1 MDYPTCSLDEI
12 ESHLKAVSDN
22 SGGNSILFLW
32 TIDKYLFEAQ
42 RIAENLG
49 YKLHARMFNYQI
61 AFNSKGEYNMP
72 SGAGRS
78 YFSPQL
84 KNKLIDYIARKNEIN
99 IVFQNNDFC
108 DMDINNL
115 PTAKNTFIYADPP
128 YLITTGA
135 YERDYFCKW
144 SEEYEIKLLGFL
156 DKLNDKGYRF
166 ALSNVLEHK
175 GKSNNLLKDWSK
187 KYITHFLN
195 KDYKNCNYQTKDKS
209 ANSSVEVLI
218 TNY

>member
-1 MDYPTCSLDEI
+1 MFGGSGEVAFNVNAQKVIYNEKSVAMVNMFECFDDNFIKEVEEVISKWNLSKNNKVEFLKLREYYNDNLDTLPNRE
-12 ESHLKAVSDN
+12 KAI
-22 SGGNSILFLW
+22 ILYCLL
-32 TIDKYLFEAQ
+32 T
-42 RIAENLG
+42 
-49 YKLHARMFNYQI
+49 HAFNYQI

-115 PTAKNTFIYADPP
+115 PAAKNTFIYADPP

-135 YERDYFCKW
+135 Y
-144 SEEYEIKLLGFL
+144 
-156 DKLNDKGYRF
+156 
-166 ALSNVLEHK
+166 
-175 GKSNNLLKDWSK
+175 
-187 KYITHFLN
+187 
-195 KDYKNCNYQTKDKS
+195 
-209 ANSSVEVLI
+209 
-218 TNY
+218 